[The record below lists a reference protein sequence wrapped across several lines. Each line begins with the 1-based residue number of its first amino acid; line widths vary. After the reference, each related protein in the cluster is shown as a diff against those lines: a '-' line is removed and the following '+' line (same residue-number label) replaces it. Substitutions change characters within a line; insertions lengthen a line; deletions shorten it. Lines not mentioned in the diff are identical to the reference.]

1 MNTEIKRFKKTNKK
15 SNQIQQYLQVWF
27 SIQKN
32 ICTTPHLKN
41 KKVKSEDLN
50 RCRKVF
56 DKAQHDKN
64 FEQTRTRRELPQ
76 TNKR

>member
-1 MNTEIKRFKKTNKK
+1 MNTEIKMFKKTNKK

-32 ICTTPHLKN
+32 LYTTPHLKN

-64 FEQTRTRRELPQ
+64 FEQTRTSRELPQ